1 MATIVKLYP
10 RGERVPAK
18 HPTDRQLAP
27 ALLRPVSGTV
37 VIGGA
42 AVLGVSTSMKTKS
55 RSVALLVFAIA
66 VCVTGCKRS
75 SGNETMNFKHNK
87 DGKGTPVATFD
98 DDSITVEEL
107 NKRFAE
113 MSPFI
118 RARYQ
123 TPEQRKEYVENVA
136 RVELLVEEA
145 RRRGLQNEPEVVD
158 AAKKMM
164 VQKLIQKLDENK
176 APISD
181 AEIAEYYEKHKA
193 EYVKP
198 ETTRLSDIF
207 IGGPKDDPSRPAK
220 KKAAEEL
227 LGKAKANK
235 PTDSAAFI
243 ALVRQYS
250 EDPKTKPL
258 DGDMRFLTEAELSSQ
273 YGPEVASAAAGL
285 KQLGDLSPLVETQQG
300 FYILRFQG
308 RQAAVNHSLDQV
320 KTQIQSR
327 IGFDRRQQNF
337 NKLVDSLKV
346 QFNYKLDEANL
357 AKVQVDTTPPSS
369 GRGPVSG
376 PPPPGIPAPPP
387 APASGSTG
395 PANPPGQAKSPSGH

>member
-1 MATIVKLYP
+1 
-10 RGERVPAK
+10 
-18 HPTDRQLAP
+18 
-27 ALLRPVSGTV
+27 
-37 VIGGA
+37 
-42 AVLGVSTSMKTKS
+42 MKTKS

-75 SGNETMNFKHNK
+75 SGSETMNFKHNK
-87 DGKGTPVATFD
+87 EGKGTPVATWD

-123 TPEQRKEYVENVA
+123 TPEQRKEYVENLV

-145 RRRGLQNEPEVVD
+145 RRRGLQNEPEVID

-164 VQKLIQKLDENK
+164 VQKLIQKLDETK

-181 AEIAEYYEKHKA
+181 AEISEYYEKHKA

-207 IGGPKDDPSRPAK
+207 IAGPKDDPNRAARK
-220 KKAAEEL
+220 KVADDL
-227 LGKAKANK
+227 LNKAKANK

-258 DGDMRFLTEAELSSQ
+258 DGDMRFLTEAELTSQ
-273 YGPEVASAAAGL
+273 YGAEVATASVGL

-308 RQAAVNHSLDQV
+308 RQAAVNHTLDQV

-327 IGFDRRQQNF
+327 ISFDRRQQNF
-337 NKLVDSLKV
+337 NKLVDDLKV
-346 QFNYKLDEANL
+346 QFNYKLEEGNL
-357 AKVQVDTTPPSS
+357 AKVQIDTTPPPTPGKGAVS
-369 GRGPVSG
+369 GAPPGMPAPPAPGPGGAGPAGPGKG
-376 PPPPGIPAPPP
+376 PPPPPMPAAPGPPP
-387 APASGSTG
+387 
-395 PANPPGQAKSPSGH
+395 PANPPGQAKSPSGR